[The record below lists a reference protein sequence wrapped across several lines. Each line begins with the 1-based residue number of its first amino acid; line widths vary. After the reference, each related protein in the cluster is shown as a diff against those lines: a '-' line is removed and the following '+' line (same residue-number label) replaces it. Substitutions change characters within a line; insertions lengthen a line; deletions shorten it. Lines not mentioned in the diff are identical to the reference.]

1 MSLLPACCST
11 PDDRW
16 PWPQSLPGLELISL
30 DFDPDNLKPDDFAIS
45 DIVPPPSVA
54 RAVAKRQAEY
64 LAGRFCAR
72 EGLRRATGQ
81 PVVPALG
88 DDRAPVWPTG
98 CVGSITHTQGWAA
111 AIIGQQQDYA
121 GLGLDAEIIM
131 SEERALPLCR
141 QILTTSE
148 QTRFRSE
155 LANQAGHFITLVF
168 CLKETL
174 FKALYPLV
182 QKRFY
187 FEHAEVLSWAPD
199 GAARLRLLTHLSE
212 QWPVNTE
219 LEARFVQEHDRLV
232 SLIVIT
238 ANHHN

>member
-1 MSLLPACCST
+1 M
-11 PDDRW
+11 PD
-16 PWPQSLPGLELISL
+16 
-30 DFDPDNLKPDDFAIS
+30 K
-45 DIVPPPSVA
+45 
-54 RAVAKRQAEY
+54 
-64 LAGRFCAR
+64 
-72 EGLRRATGQ
+72 
-81 PVVPALG
+81 
-88 DDRAPVWPTG
+88 
-98 CVGSITHTQGWAA
+98 
-111 AIIGQQQDYA
+111 
-121 GLGLDAEIIM
+121 
-131 SEERALPLCR
+131 RALPLCR